1 MRFNASH
8 DQSITLKFQD
18 LSHWESF
25 HADCVYHTAYIL
37 REDQQKLLDKKKP
50 KKMKQKTKPKP
61 QREAV
66 LSITPER
73 RQQERLGVCDACRM
87 IIHF

>member
-37 REDQQKLLDKKKP
+37 REDQQKLLDKKKT
-50 KKMKQKTKPKP
+50 QKNETKNQTQTTKGGC
-61 QREAV
+61 
-66 LSITPER
+66 PEHNSWEKAAGAAR
-73 RQQERLGVCDACRM
+73 GVWCM
-87 IIHF
+87 